1 MHGLFMVLLQPY
13 VLKNISLLISK
24 KFIFSK
30 MSTYIFLATFSVA
43 SPLLTLEPQNL
54 FNRGMA
60 YLCSY
65 YNLCD
70 GERGGSGKMHWF
82 EAQTFS
88 IVVVFGLWDFNV

>member
-1 MHGLFMVLLQPY
+1 MAMKTPSGLFMVLLQPY
-13 VLKNISLLISK
+13 VLKNISLLISRNL
-24 KFIFSK
+24 
-30 MSTYIFLATFSVA
+30 FLATFSVA

-70 GERGGSGKMHWF
+70 GERGGSRKMHWF